1 MVEKKMMSEE
11 EVKTTVDNLVLD
23 ALKEAQEK
31 IGNKAT
37 EKEGLTIVYNLLLD
51 ALNEYY
57 IAYYKA
63 CYLNEM
69 VNVLFKNTFGESSRK
84 KQDKT
89 RFIMTAIDKLF
100 E

>member
-1 MVEKKMMSEE
+1 MVEKKMTSEE
-11 EVKTTVDNLVLD
+11 EVKTIIDNLVLD

-31 IGNKAT
+31 IGNKDT
-37 EKEGLTIVYNLLLD
+37 EKEGEMIVHNLLVD

-69 VNVLFKNTFGESSRK
+69 VNAMFKNTFGESSRK

-89 RFIMTAIDKLF
+89 RFISTVLDKLF

>member
-1 MVEKKMMSEE
+1 MVEKKIMSEE
-11 EVKTTVDNLVLD
+11 EVNAMVDNLVLD

-31 IGNKAT
+31 MCNKDT
-37 EKEGLTIVYNLLLD
+37 EEEGDKIVYNLLVD

-57 IAYYKA
+57 IAYY
-63 CYLNEM
+63 
-69 VNVLFKNTFGESSRK
+69 
-84 KQDKT
+84 KT